1 MPGEGRPC
9 GPVIDVPLSCRAA
22 ADPVGTAVGQSVGA
36 AVMSR
41 EIVSVA
47 EIRIDAETRT
57 EFGKGGARRTRRA
70 GKIPAVL
77 YGHGLDPRHISLPA
91 REFSQAMKGGAN
103 TLLTVGLDGT
113 SELALPKA
121 IQRDPIRGTVE
132 HVDLLLVRR
141 GERVTVEIR
150 VVLTGEPAPDTLVNH
165 DLQTL
170 SVEAEATHIPE
181 RVTLDISGYDVTR
194 SIVARDVRLPSGTT
208 LLTDPEALVVGF
220 LGAPTAEQ
228 LEAELAEA
236 EAEAGIEHEATD
248 AEIEAEAEA
257 AADESGDGGGEGG
270 SDTDQGDGD
279 SS

>member
-1 MPGEGRPC
+1 
-9 GPVIDVPLSCRAA
+9 
-22 ADPVGTAVGQSVGA
+22 
-36 AVMSR
+36 
-41 EIVSVA
+41 VSEV
-47 EIRIDAETRT
+47 RIDAEART

-91 REFSQAMKGGAN
+91 REFAHAMKGGTN
-103 TLLTVGLDGT
+103 TLLTVGLDGG

-150 VVLTGEPAPDTLVNH
+150 VMLSGEPAPDTLVNH

-170 SVEAEATHIPE
+170 HVEAEATHIPDG
-181 RVTLDISGYDVTR
+181 VTVNIAGFDVTR
-194 SIVARDVRLPSGTT
+194 SILARDVRLPAGTT

-228 LEAELAEA
+228 MEAELAEA
-236 EAEAGIEHEATD
+236 EAEAGIEHEPTD
-248 AEIEAEAEA
+248 ADIEA
-257 AADESGDGGGEGG
+257 AAEGEDAGTDESDAGTGD
-270 SDTDQGDGD
+270 DT
-279 SS
+279 SERS

>member
-1 MPGEGRPC
+1 
-9 GPVIDVPLSCRAA
+9 
-22 ADPVGTAVGQSVGA
+22 
-36 AVMSR
+36 
-41 EIVSVA
+41 VSEV
-47 EIRIDAETRT
+47 RIDAEART

-70 GKIPAVL
+70 GRIPAVL

-91 REFSQAMKGGAN
+91 REFAHAMKGGTN
-103 TLLTVGLDGT
+103 TLLTVGLDGGA
-113 SELALPKA
+113 ELALPKA

-170 SVEAEATHIPE
+170 HVEAEATHIPDG
-181 RVTLDISGYDVTR
+181 VTIDISGFDVTR
-194 SIVARDVRLPSGTT
+194 SILARDVRLPSGTT

-236 EAEAGIEHEATD
+236 EAEAGIEHEPTD
-248 AEIEAEAEA
+248 ADIEAAAEGEDAEAETA
-257 AADESGDGGGEGG
+257 G
-270 SDTDQGDGD
+270 SDSGQGDD
-279 SS
+279 SSERS

>member
-1 MPGEGRPC
+1 
-9 GPVIDVPLSCRAA
+9 
-22 ADPVGTAVGQSVGA
+22 
-36 AVMSR
+36 MS
-41 EIVSVA
+41 EV
-47 EIRIDAETRT
+47 RIDAEART

-70 GKIPAVL
+70 GRIPAVL

-91 REFSQAMKGGAN
+91 REFAHAMKGGTN
-103 TLLTVGLDGT
+103 TLLTVGLDGGA
-113 SELALPKA
+113 ELALPKA

-170 SVEAEATHIPE
+170 HVEAEATHIPDG
-181 RVTLDISGYDVTR
+181 VTIDISGFDVTR
-194 SIVARDVRLPSGTT
+194 SILARDVRLPSGTT

-236 EAEAGIEHEATD
+236 EAEAGIEHEPTD
-248 AEIEAEAEA
+248 ADIEA
-257 AADESGDGGGEGG
+257 AAEGEDAGTDESDSGTGD
-270 SDTDQGDGD
+270 D
-279 SS
+279 SSERS

>member
-1 MPGEGRPC
+1 
-9 GPVIDVPLSCRAA
+9 
-22 ADPVGTAVGQSVGA
+22 
-36 AVMSR
+36 MS
-41 EIVSVA
+41 EV
-47 EIRIDAETRT
+47 RIDAEART

-70 GKIPAVL
+70 GRIPAVL

-91 REFSQAMKGGAN
+91 REFAHAMKGGTN
-103 TLLTVGLDGT
+103 TLLTVGLDGGA
-113 SELALPKA
+113 ELALPKA

-170 SVEAEATHIPE
+170 HVEAEATHIPDG
-181 RVTLDISGYDVTR
+181 VTIDISGFDVTR
-194 SIVARDVRLPSGTT
+194 SILARDVRLPSGTT

-236 EAEAGIEHEATD
+236 EAEAGIEHEPTD
-248 AEIEAEAEA
+248 ADIEAAAEGEDAEAETA
-257 AADESGDGGGEGG
+257 G
-270 SDTDQGDGD
+270 SDSGQGDD
-279 SS
+279 TSERS

>member
-1 MPGEGRPC
+1 
-9 GPVIDVPLSCRAA
+9 
-22 ADPVGTAVGQSVGA
+22 
-36 AVMSR
+36 MS
-41 EIVSVA
+41 EV
-47 EIRIDAETRT
+47 RIDAEART

-91 REFSQAMKGGAN
+91 REFAHAMKGGTN
-103 TLLTVGLDGT
+103 TLLTVGLDGG

-150 VVLTGEPAPDTLVNH
+150 VMLSGEPAPDTLVNH

-170 SVEAEATHIPE
+170 HVEAEATHIPDG
-181 RVTLDISGYDVTR
+181 VTVNIAGFDVTR
-194 SIVARDVRLPSGTT
+194 SILARDVRLPAGTT

-228 LEAELAEA
+228 MEAELAEA
-236 EAEAGIEHEATD
+236 EAEAGIEHEPTD
-248 AEIEAEAEA
+248 ADIEA
-257 AADESGDGGGEGG
+257 AAEGEDAGTDESDAGTGD
-270 SDTDQGDGD
+270 DT
-279 SS
+279 SERS

>member
-1 MPGEGRPC
+1 
-9 GPVIDVPLSCRAA
+9 
-22 ADPVGTAVGQSVGA
+22 
-36 AVMSR
+36 
-41 EIVSVA
+41 VSEV
-47 EIRIDAETRT
+47 RIDAETRT

-77 YGHGLDPRHISLPA
+77 YGHGLDPRHLSLPA
-91 REFSQAMKGGAN
+91 REFGQAMKGGAN
-103 TLLTVGLDGT
+103 TLLTVGLDGG

-141 GERVTVEIR
+141 GERVTVEIP
-150 VVLTGEPAPDTLVNH
+150 VTLSGEPAPDTLVNH

-170 SVEAEATHIPE
+170 SVESEATNIPDG
-181 RVTLDISGYDVTR
+181 VTIDISGFDISR
-194 SIVARDVRLPSGTT
+194 SILARDVRLPSGTN

-236 EAEAGIEHEATD
+236 EAEAGIEHEPSD
-248 AEIEAEAEA
+248 ADVAEAAEAEA
-257 AADESGDGGGEGG
+257 AGDGDGGVDSGG
-270 SDTDQGDGD
+270 SDSGQGDD
-279 SS
+279 SSERS

>member
-1 MPGEGRPC
+1 
-9 GPVIDVPLSCRAA
+9 
-22 ADPVGTAVGQSVGA
+22 
-36 AVMSR
+36 MS
-41 EIVSVA
+41 EV
-47 EIRIDAETRT
+47 RIDAEART

-91 REFSQAMKGGAN
+91 REFAHAMKGGTN
-103 TLLTVGLDGT
+103 TLLTVGLDGG

-150 VVLTGEPAPDTLVNH
+150 VMLSGEPAPDTLVNH

-170 SVEAEATHIPE
+170 HVEAEATHIPDG
-181 RVTLDISGYDVTR
+181 VTVNIAGFDVTR
-194 SIVARDVRLPSGTT
+194 SILARDVRLPAGTT

-228 LEAELAEA
+228 MEAELAEA
-236 EAEAGIEHEATD
+236 EAEAGIEHELTD
-248 AEIEAEAEA
+248 ADIEA
-257 AADESGDGGGEGG
+257 AAEGEDAGTDESDAGTGD
-270 SDTDQGDGD
+270 DT
-279 SS
+279 SERS

>member
-1 MPGEGRPC
+1 
-9 GPVIDVPLSCRAA
+9 
-22 ADPVGTAVGQSVGA
+22 
-36 AVMSR
+36 
-41 EIVSVA
+41 VSEV
-47 EIRIDAETRT
+47 RIDAEART

-70 GKIPAVL
+70 GRIPAVL

-91 REFSQAMKGGAN
+91 REFAHAMKGGTN
-103 TLLTVGLDGT
+103 TLLTVGLDGGA
-113 SELALPKA
+113 ELALPKA

-170 SVEAEATHIPE
+170 HVEAEATHIPDG
-181 RVTLDISGYDVTR
+181 VTIDISGFDVTR
-194 SIVARDVRLPSGTT
+194 SILARDVRLPSGTT

-236 EAEAGIEHEATD
+236 EAEAGIEHEPTD
-248 AEIEAEAEA
+248 ADIEAAAEGEDAEAETA
-257 AADESGDGGGEGG
+257 G
-270 SDTDQGDGD
+270 SDSGQGDD
-279 SS
+279 TSERS